1 VTVAPEPASPKDLA
15 ARVTATD
22 LLKVIGVAAL
32 LIDHYGLFYQPDD
45 VWWRLVGRTASPIFF
60 FLIGFARTRAVPW
73 TWLAFGAALTGLN
86 LWMAGGWANPTFN
99 ILLNFAL
106 LRAVVLPPVAQAVL
120 PRPVPL
126 AMLIAGCVLLIPVT
140 DGVLEYGTEGWL
152 WAFLGLAHRDAL
164 EDRGRRTNWTRAGL
178 ALAAA
183 AAYIAREIHDYGFDV
198 VQSTL
203 LAVVVAVLTVAF
215 TRFRREDLRWQPP
228 QPLAAVFRF
237 CGRHSLEIYAITLF
251 VMQSHGS
258 ILAAAARRGEP

>member
-1 VTVAPEPASPKDLA
+1 VAPEPASPNRPDSN
-15 ARVTATD
+15 VTTTD
-22 LLKVIGVAAL
+22 VLKVIGVVTL

-60 FLIGFARTRAVPW
+60 FLIGFARTRSVPW

-86 LWMAGGWANPTFN
+86 LWTAGGWANPTFN

-106 LRAVVLPPVAQAVL
+106 LRAVVLPPVSQHVF
-120 PRPVPL
+120 PRPLPL

-152 WAFLGLAHRDAL
+152 WAFLGQAHRAAL
-164 EDRGRRTNWTRAGL
+164 EDREPRTDWTRAGL
-178 ALAAA
+178 ALVAG
-183 AAYIAREIHDYGFDV
+183 AAYIVREIHDYGFNV
-198 VQSTL
+198 VQSAL
-203 LAVVVAVLTVAF
+203 FAVAVVILTVVF
-215 TRFRREDLRWQPP
+215 TRFRRKDLRWQPA

-251 VMQSHGS
+251 VMQVHGS